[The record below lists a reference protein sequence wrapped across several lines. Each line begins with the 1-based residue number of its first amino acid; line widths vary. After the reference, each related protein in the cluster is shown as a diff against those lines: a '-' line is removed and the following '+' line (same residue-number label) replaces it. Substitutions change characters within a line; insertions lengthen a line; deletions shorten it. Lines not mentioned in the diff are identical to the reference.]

1 MLERMFSPDNVVF
14 RFMTKVGYIWWLHL
28 LWLVCSLPVVTI
40 GASTT
45 ALCYSCMKF
54 RDKDERVTRNFF
66 HSFKENFKQATVI
79 FLLFVIVGGVLLIDL
94 VVCSKMGTGAGKL
107 IRYGVLALFIP
118 YAMTMLYAFAIQA
131 KFVNPVAR
139 TLKYA
144 FWMAGKY
151 WGYTLQMV
159 ILTGVVIYLN
169 TTIILANYIT
179 LSMGVGIVVYLLS
192 AYYHKIFSGL
202 VSH

>member
-1 MLERMFSPDNVVF
+1 MLERLFNPDNIIF
-14 RFMTKVGYIWWLHL
+14 RFFSKLGYIWWLHL
-28 LWLVCSLPVVTI
+28 LWLVCSLPVITI

-45 ALCYSCMKF
+45 ALCYSCMKL

-66 HSFKENFKQATVI
+66 WSFKENFKQATVM
-79 FLLFVIVGGVLLIDL
+79 FLLFLIVGIVLVVDL
-94 VVCSKMGTGAGKL
+94 VVCNRMGTSVGQI
-107 IRYGVLALFIP
+107 IRYGVVALFVP
-118 YAMTMLYAFAIQA
+118 YAMTMLYAFALQA
-131 KFVNPVAR
+131 KFVNSVAK

-144 FWMAGKY
+144 FWMAARY

-159 ILTGVVIYLN
+159 ILVGIVFYLN

-179 LSMGVGIVVYLLS
+179 LSIGVGIVVYLLS